1 MNDLPPNIPRQFSP
15 DQCARFAS
23 VISTIVSSHP
33 HTTKFNPAK
42 CNLAPETFAGRLRDA
57 MRGYLQFGW
66 QSPFDLLKLET
77 IRPDLNISITTEPG
91 FVVISSKKTPTAPL
105 AHPPVQDGLI
115 VVTPS
120 REVAAALFTLHD
132 KEVLKAPTTLR
143 LLDYDLDLVAH
154 AFPNVAVNHN
164 STTGD
169 YTIL

>member
-1 MNDLPPNIPRQFSP
+1 MNDLSPNIPRQFSP

-23 VISTIVSSHP
+23 VISTIVASHP

-91 FVVISSKKTPTAPL
+91 FVVISSKKNPTAPL
-105 AHPPVQDGLI
+105 AHPAVQDGLI
-115 VVTPS
+115 VLTPS

-132 KEVLKAPTTLR
+132 REILKVPTTLR
-143 LLDYDLDLVAH
+143 LLNFDLDLVSH
-154 AFPNVAVNHN
+154 AFPNVSVTYDEA
-164 STTGD
+164 SGD
-169 YTIL
+169 YLIL